1 MKGTNMTLQR
11 RDAIKSLI
19 SIGLTLAAATEAQG
33 KTVQISMTD
42 SAFVP
47 PTITINAGDEVTWK
61 NPALL
66 LHTVSFN
73 PAEAADKSYIKLPPG
88 VQPFGSADL
97 SEDDTFTHVF
107 TEKGTYTYVCKYHES
122 MGMKGTVVVS

>member
-19 SIGLTLAAATEAQG
+19 SIGLTVATSTAAYG
-33 KTVQISMTD
+33 KTIEISMTD

-66 LHTVSFN
+66 LHTITFDS
-73 PAEAADKSYIKLPPG
+73 AQAADNPISNCQPAFSHSALPTYLKTACLRTCSPKKG
-88 VQPFGSADL
+88 HTL
-97 SEDDTFTHVF
+97 TFANIM
-107 TEKGTYTYVCKYHES
+107 S
-122 MGMKGTVVVS
+122 RWA